1 MTTQETLFNKWL
13 VKYKPYWPLFLVLS
27 FLVFGLSFFYIQY
40 AIPKYQATAS
50 LIIKDEKKGNDD
62 SRIMESLN
70 LLGSKK
76 IIENEI
82 EVLKSRPVIE
92 SVVKKLHLYADT
104 YKKKRSQK
112 RICI

>member
-1 MTTQETLFNKWL
+1 MKEKKMTTQETLFNKWL
-13 VKYKPYWPLFLVLS
+13 IKYKPYWPLFLLLS
-27 FLVFGLSFFYIQY
+27 LMVTGLAFVYVHY
-40 AIPKYQATAS
+40 ALPKYEASAS

-70 LLGSKK
+70 LIGSKK

-92 SVVKKLHLYADT
+92 AVVKKMHLYADF
-104 YKKKRSQK
+104 YIKG
-112 RICI
+112 